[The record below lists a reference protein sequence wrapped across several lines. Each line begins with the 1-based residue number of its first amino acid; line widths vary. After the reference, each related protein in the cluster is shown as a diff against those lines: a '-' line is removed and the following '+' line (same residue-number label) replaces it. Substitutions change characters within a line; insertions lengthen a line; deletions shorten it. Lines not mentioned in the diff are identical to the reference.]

1 MFFAPNFA
9 LGAVVMM
16 QLSALAAT
24 TFPHA
29 HIVEMH
35 DGRKRDAPSG
45 TAIATA
51 TAMRTHRAIS
61 SVRLPEIVAHQEV
74 IFAGVGEV
82 LTIRHDTLNR
92 QAFVGGVLLA
102 IERVRS
108 LPAGLTVGLHKLLS
122 H

>member
-1 MFFAPNFA
+1 VFFSPNFA

-35 DGRKRDAPSG
+35 DGCKRYAPSG

-51 TAMRTHRAIS
+51 AAMGTHPAIS
-61 SVRLPEIVAHQEV
+61 SVQLPGIVAHQEV
-74 IFAGVGEV
+74 IFAGAGEV
-82 LTIRHDTLNR
+82 LTSGTT
-92 QAFVGGVLLA
+92 
-102 IERVRS
+102 
-108 LPAGLTVGLHKLLS
+108 P
-122 H
+122 